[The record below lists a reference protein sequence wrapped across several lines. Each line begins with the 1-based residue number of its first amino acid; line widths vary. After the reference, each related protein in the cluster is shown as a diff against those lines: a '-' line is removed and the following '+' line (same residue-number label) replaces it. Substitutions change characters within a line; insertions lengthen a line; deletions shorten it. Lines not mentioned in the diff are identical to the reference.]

1 MKPSRVA
8 DTHPSTRLVSLNH
21 WRWVFLEIAR
31 DFAYAY
37 FSRIVSRPVALVA
50 DSCRW
55 ICNDFTSVKANRK
68 MEFLESFTASLCRMQ
83 FAVQRVRYRVNFL
96 ASPSL
101 SNINHQ
107 WFMSGYLKNFCS
119 SLATEKTSG
128 LLPLL
133 LMYYT
138 SPVMFTG
145 RNDSNTPTHLL
156 DLTEVRR
163 WPSWHCSSMYIW
175 KETSSGSWNEVT
187 VSGEFVSSQRMLQ
200 TKHTRHATQIL
211 SLALPCANAGQAA
224 SQHFYMV
231 KRANCFLLMPCQ
243 CCILH
248 TSAVP
253 FERWS
258 GWYSIKEH
266 HLSRPLLGLGTFAAA
281 RAHDAEP
288 EESF

>member
-1 MKPSRVA
+1 
-8 DTHPSTRLVSLNH
+8 
-21 WRWVFLEIAR
+21 
-31 DFAYAY
+31 
-37 FSRIVSRPVALVA
+37 
-50 DSCRW
+50 
-55 ICNDFTSVKANRK
+55 

-145 RNDSNTPTHLL
+145 RNNSNTATHLL
-156 DLTEVRR
+156 DLTEVWR

-175 KETSSGSWNEVT
+175 KETLYRVKGCFKPSIPDTPLRFCLLHYRVLMRVKQPVSTFTWSNE
-187 VSGEFVSSQRMLQ
+187 Q
-200 TKHTRHATQIL
+200 T
-211 SLALPCANAGQAA
+211 G
-224 SQHFYMV
+224 
-231 KRANCFLLMPCQ
+231 FLLMPCQ

-266 HLSRPLLGLGTFAAA
+266 HLSRPPPGPWHLCSCTRAWCWARRVFLEAEYLLQFLRNRGMGNPYCLGLLTVYLTAQ
-281 RAHDAEP
+281 R
-288 EESF
+288 SSSST